1 MEMDGHSLRK
11 PATNITGLFL
21 ECNPQDLGGKKTE
34 HVMEEDYNTGV
45 QELGEAMESSE
56 IDCTKP
62 DLTESRSGGPILQLK
77 WT

>member
-1 MEMDGHSLRK
+1 
-11 PATNITGLFL
+11 
-21 ECNPQDLGGKKTE
+21 
-34 HVMEEDYNTGV
+34 MEEDYNPGV

-77 WT
+77 WTGLHQIATHLTFKMIFLKLLS